1 MNKGTLVVISGFS
14 GAGKGTV
21 LSQVLARRPDLYF
34 SVSFTTRPPREGEK
48 DGVNYQFVTRQA
60 FQERIERGEFL
71 EYAEYVGNF
80 YGTSMAVIREKLDQ
94 GIDVILEIEIQ
105 GAAKVRE
112 KMPEAVSLF
121 LVPPSFEEI
130 SKVTRIYRDARRLHG
145 RGTDSEEKIQQRLE
159 TARREAKEIV
169 NYDYIVVN
177 DTVDRA
183 VGEILAILIAEGCRK
198 ERRLHLVEGV

>member
-1 MNKGTLVVISGFS
+1 MRERGTLVVVSGFS

-21 LSQVLARRPDLYF
+21 LAQVLARRPDLYV
-34 SVSFTTRPPREGEK
+34 SVSFTTRAPRQGEQ
-48 DGVNYQFVTRQA
+48 DGVNYHFVTREE
-60 FQERIERGEFL
+60 FQTRIGRGEFL
-71 EYAEYVGNF
+71 EYAEYVGNY
-80 YGTSMAVIREKLDQ
+80 YGTSMTVIREKLER

-121 LVPPSFEEI
+121 LVPPSFEEL
-130 SKVTRIYRDARRLHG
+130 SRRLHS
-145 RGTDSEEKIQQRLE
+145 RGTDSEETIRQRLE
-159 TARREAKEIV
+159 TARREVREIV

-183 VGEILAILIAEGCRK
+183 VEEILAILTAEGCRK
-198 ERRLHLVEGV
+198 ERRLHLIEGV